1 MYVYNIMIMICSIYD
16 NIIIMCL
23 LYPQNIPGAYANRCI
38 TVTPPSPGLVIHVH
52 GGGFVSQS
60 VKSHEVR

>member
-1 MYVYNIMIMICSIYD
+1 MIMCS
-16 NIIIMCL
+16 L
-23 LYPQNIPGAYANRCI
+23 FPQNITGVYANRCV

-60 VKSHEVR
+60 VKSHEVCT